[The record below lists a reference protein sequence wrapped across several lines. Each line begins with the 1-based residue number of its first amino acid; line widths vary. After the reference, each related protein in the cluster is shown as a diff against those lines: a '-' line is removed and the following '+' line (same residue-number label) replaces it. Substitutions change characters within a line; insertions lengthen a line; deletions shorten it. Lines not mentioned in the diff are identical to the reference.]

1 MYLKAD
7 IIDGQEFSVYDD
19 ENMTY
24 DMKTHKYTLTPAALL
39 TFLNLDLGLGDTE
52 DRAFIAEQRDNIY
65 RALLSSPYNPL
76 HTDVVLWKIA
86 KTQAGRE
93 GILNAMISQVR
104 YARRTFR
111 DMFED
116 ETAISPNAIED
127 LRQTNLW
134 NKGRYGYSVDPKLR
148 GIGY

>member
-1 MYLKAD
+1 MYLQAD
-7 IIDGQEFSVYDD
+7 IINGQEFAVYDD

-24 DMKTHKYTLTPAALL
+24 DFRTRKYTLTPAALL

-52 DRAFIAEQRDNIY
+52 NRAFIAEQRDNVY
-65 RALLSSPYNPL
+65 RALLSSIHNPL

-86 KTQAGRE
+86 KTQQGRD
-93 GILNAMISQVR
+93 GIMNAMLSQVR

-116 ETAISPNAIED
+116 ETSVSPNAIED
-127 LRQTNLW
+127 LRQAQLW
-134 NKGRYGYSVDPKLR
+134 HKGRYGYTVDPDKK
-148 GIGY
+148 GVGY